1 MKQKIIFGQKYN
13 PNRVTEI
20 TANDLN
26 KLGIKLETMR
36 LKLEE
41 QINKLVSL
49 CIADNSLQQIVI
61 EQNYNNI
68 GQVQEISFVVDLDK
82 IRI

>member
-61 EQNYNNI
+61 
-68 GQVQEISFVVDLDK
+68 
-82 IRI
+82 